1 VPTMRIIIAGA
12 GAVGTHLAKML
23 ADERHDIVL
32 MDAEEERL
40 ANLESNFDL
49 MTMAARPTSINS
61 LKDAGVGDAD
71 LFVAVTPE
79 ESTNI
84 TSCILAHSLGAKKTV
99 ARIDNYEYLQPK
111 SKEFFKNLGV
121 DSLIY
126 PEMLAAKEIA
136 DGLHLSWIRQW
147 WEFNGGALVMLGV
160 KLRENA
166 LILNTPIFQLQK
178 EQPYHIVTIKRMG
191 ETIIPSGS
199 DELEAGDIVY
209 FMTSKRS
216 LPYIRKIT
224 GKEEHATIRNIMI
237 MGGSRIAMRAA
248 QLVSDA
254 MSVKIIDNDINRCHW
269 LTDLVD
275 DNVMIINGDGRDYK
289 LLEEEGINEVDAF
302 VALTDNSE
310 TNILACLSAKRM
322 GVFKTI
328 AEVENIDYISMAE
341 SLDIGA
347 VINKKKIAASYIYQL
362 LLDADVE
369 NVKCLTFAN
378 ADVAEFVVKEG
389 ARVTRSQ
396 VKDLTLPKGVTI
408 GGLVRKDEGILVT
421 GDTQIQTGDH
431 VVVFCLSSM
440 IKRIEKYFN

>member
-1 VPTMRIIIAGA
+1 MKIIIAGA

-23 ADERHDIVL
+23 SDERHDIVL
-32 MDAEEERL
+32 MDANEDRL

-49 MTMAARPTSINS
+49 MTFEGQPTSINS
-61 LKDAGVGDAD
+61 LSDVGISDAD

-111 SKEFFKNLGV
+111 NKEFFKNLGV

-160 KLRENA
+160 KLRDNA
-166 LILNTPIFQLQK
+166 LILNTPIAQIKK
-178 EQPYHIVTIKRMG
+178 EQPYHIVTTKRMG
-191 ETIIPSGS
+191 ETIIPSRTA
-199 DELEAGDIVY
+199 ELRQGDIVY
-209 FMTSKRS
+209 FMTSKRA
-216 LPYIRKIT
+216 LPYTRRIT
-224 GKEEHATIRNIMI
+224 GKEEHSTIRNIMI
-237 MGGSRIAMRAA
+237 MGGSRIAMRAT
-248 QLVSDA
+248 QLVSND
-254 MSVKIIDNDINRCHW
+254 MSVKIIDSDMNRCHW

-275 DNVMIINGDGRDYK
+275 DKVMIINGDGRDYE
-289 LLEEEGINEVDAF
+289 LLEEEGIGEVDAF

-328 AEVENIDYISMAE
+328 AEVENIDYIGMAE

-389 ARVTRSQ
+389 AKVTRSL

-408 GGLVRKDEGILVT
+408 GGLVRGDEGILVT
-421 GDTQIQTGDH
+421 GFTQIQPGDH

>member
-1 VPTMRIIIAGA
+1 MKIIIAGA

-32 MDAEEERL
+32 MDASEERL
-40 ANLESNFDL
+40 SNVESNFDL
-49 MTMAARPTSINS
+49 MTIAASPTSINS
-61 LKDAGVGDAD
+61 LKDAGAADAD

-111 SKEFFKNLGV
+111 NKEFFKNLGV

-147 WEFNGGALVMLGV
+147 WEFSGGALVMLGV
-160 KLRENA
+160 KLRDNA
-166 LILNTPIFQLQK
+166 LILNTPIFQIKK
-178 EQPYHIVTIKRMG
+178 EHPYHIVTIKRMG
-191 ETIIPSGS
+191 ETIIPGGA
-199 DELEAGDIVY
+199 DELKAGDIVY
-209 FMTSKRS
+209 FMTTKRS

-224 GKEEHATIRNIMI
+224 GKEEHSTIHNIMI
-237 MGGSRIAMRAA
+237 MGGSRIAMRAT

-254 MSVKIIDNDINRCHW
+254 MSVKIIENDLSRCHW
-269 LTDLVD
+269 LTDMVD
-275 DNVMIINGDGRDYK
+275 DNVMIINGDGRDYE
-289 LLEEEGINEVDAF
+289 LLEEEGIGKVDAF
-302 VALTDNSE
+302 VALTDSSE

-328 AEVENIDYISMAE
+328 AEVENIDYIGMAE

-378 ADVAEFVVKEG
+378 ADVAEFVVKEN
-389 ARVTRSQ
+389 ARVTRTL
-396 VKDLTLPKGVTI
+396 VKDINLPKGATI
-408 GGLVRKDEGILVT
+408 GGLVRGDEGILVT

>member
-1 VPTMRIIIAGA
+1 MKIIIAGA

-23 ADERHDIVL
+23 SDEMHDIVL
-32 MDAEEERL
+32 MDANEERL
-40 ANLESNFDL
+40 ANLDSNFDL
-49 MTMAARPTSINS
+49 MTVVARPTSINS
-61 LKDAGVGDAD
+61 LKDAGAGDAD

-111 SKEFFKNLGV
+111 NKEFFKTLGV

-147 WEFNGGALVMLGV
+147 WEFCGGALVMLGV
-160 KLRENA
+160 KLRESA

-178 EQPYHIVTIKRMG
+178 EHPYHIVTIKRQG
-191 ETIIPSGS
+191 ETIIPGGL
-199 DELEAGDIVY
+199 DELNAGDIVY
-209 FMTSKRS
+209 FMTAKKS
-216 LPYIRKIT
+216 LPYIRRIT
-224 GKEEHATIRNIMI
+224 GKEEHATIRNIII

-248 QLVSDA
+248 QLVNDA
-254 MSVKIIDNDINRCHW
+254 MSVKIIENDLSRCHW

-275 DNVMIINGDGRDYK
+275 DDVMIIHGDGRDFE
-289 LLEEEGINEVDAF
+289 LLEEEGISEVDAF

-362 LLDADVE
+362 LLDADVS

-389 ARVTRSQ
+389 ARVTRTQ
-396 VKDLTLPKGVTI
+396 VKDINLPKGVTI
-408 GGLVRKDEGILVT
+408 GGLVRDGEGVLVT
-421 GDTQIQTGDH
+421 GTTEIQAGDH
-431 VVVFCLSSM
+431 VVVFCLASM

>member
-1 VPTMRIIIAGA
+1 MRIIIAGA

-23 ADERHDIVL
+23 SDEQHDIVL
-32 MDAEEERL
+32 MDANEERM
-40 ANLESNFDL
+40 ANLDSNFDL
-49 MTMAARPTSINS
+49 MTIAASPTSINS
-61 LKDAGVGDAD
+61 LKDAGIADTD
-71 LFVAVTPE
+71 LFIAVTPE

-84 TSCILAHSLGAKKTV
+84 TSCMLAHSLGAKKTV
-99 ARIDNYEYLQPK
+99 ARIDNHEYLQPK
-111 SKEFFKNLGV
+111 NKEFFNNLGI

-147 WEFNGGALVMLGV
+147 WEFSGGALVMLGV
-160 KLRENA
+160 KLRDNA
-166 LILNTPIFQLQK
+166 LILNTPIFQIKK

-191 ETIIPSGS
+191 ETIIPGGS
-199 DELEAGDIVY
+199 DELHAGDIVY
-209 FMTSKRS
+209 FMTAKRS

-224 GKEEHATIRNIMI
+224 GKEAHSTIRNIII
-237 MGGSRIAMRAA
+237 MGGSRIAMRAT
-248 QLVSDA
+248 QLVSND
-254 MSVKIIDNDINRCHW
+254 MNVKIIDNDLNRCHW
-269 LTDLVD
+269 LTSMVD
-275 DNVMIINGDGRDYK
+275 DNVIVINGDGRDYE
-289 LLEEEGINEVDAF
+289 LLEEEGINKVDAF

-328 AEVENIDYISMAE
+328 AEVENIDYINMAE

-378 ADVAEFVVKEG
+378 ADVAEFIVKEG
-389 ARVTRSQ
+389 ARATRSL
-396 VKDLTLPKGVTI
+396 VKDIALPKGATI
-408 GGLVRKDEGILVT
+408 GGLVRGDKGILVT
-421 GDTQIQTGDH
+421 GDTQIQPGDH
-431 VVVFCLSSM
+431 VVVFCLASM

>member
-1 VPTMRIIIAGA
+1 MKIIIAGA

-32 MDAEEERL
+32 MDASEERL
-40 ANLESNFDL
+40 SNLESNFDL
-49 MTMAARPTSINS
+49 MTIAASPTSINS
-61 LKDAGVGDAD
+61 LKDAGAADAD

-111 SKEFFKNLGV
+111 NKEFFKNLGV

-147 WEFNGGALVMLGV
+147 WEFSGGALVMLGV
-160 KLRENA
+160 KLRDNA
-166 LILNTPIFQLQK
+166 LILNTPIFQIKK
-178 EQPYHIVTIKRMG
+178 EHPYHIVTIKRMG
-191 ETIIPSGS
+191 ETIIPGGA
-199 DELEAGDIVY
+199 DELKAGDIVY
-209 FMTSKRS
+209 FMTTKRS

-224 GKEEHATIRNIMI
+224 GKEDHSTIHNIMI
-237 MGGSRIAMRAA
+237 MGGSRIAMRAT

-254 MSVKIIDNDINRCHW
+254 MSVKIIENDLSRCHW
-269 LTDLVD
+269 LTDMVD
-275 DNVMIINGDGRDYK
+275 DNVMIINGDGRDYE
-289 LLEEEGINEVDAF
+289 LLEEEGIGKVDAF
-302 VALTDNSE
+302 VALTDSSE

-328 AEVENIDYISMAE
+328 AEVENIDYIGMAE

-378 ADVAEFVVKEG
+378 ADVAEFVVKEN
-389 ARVTRSQ
+389 ARVTRTL
-396 VKDLTLPKGVTI
+396 VKDINLPKGATI
-408 GGLVRKDEGILVT
+408 GGLVRGDEGILVT

>member
-1 VPTMRIIIAGA
+1 MKIIIAGA

-32 MDAEEERL
+32 MDASEERL
-40 ANLESNFDL
+40 SNLESNFDL
-49 MTMAARPTSINS
+49 MTIAARPTSINS
-61 LKDAGVGDAD
+61 LKDAGAADAD

-111 SKEFFKNLGV
+111 NKEFFKNLGV

-147 WEFNGGALVMLGV
+147 WEFSGGALVMLGV
-160 KLRENA
+160 KLRDNA
-166 LILNTPIFQLQK
+166 LILNTPIFQIKK
-178 EQPYHIVTIKRMG
+178 EHPYHIVTIKRMG
-191 ETIIPSGS
+191 ETIIPGGA
-199 DELEAGDIVY
+199 DELHAGDIVY
-209 FMTSKRS
+209 FMTTKRS

-224 GKEEHATIRNIMI
+224 GKEEHSTIHNIMI
-237 MGGSRIAMRAA
+237 MGGSRIAMRAT

-254 MSVKIIDNDINRCHW
+254 MSVKIIENDLSRCHW
-269 LTDLVD
+269 LTDMVD
-275 DNVMIINGDGRDYK
+275 DSVMIINGDGRDYE
-289 LLEEEGINEVDAF
+289 LLEEEGIGKVDAF
-302 VALTDNSE
+302 VALTDSSE

-328 AEVENIDYISMAE
+328 AEVENIDYIGMAE

-378 ADVAEFVVKEG
+378 ADVAEFIVKEG
-389 ARVTRSQ
+389 ARVTRSL
-396 VKDLTLPKGVTI
+396 VKDIALPKGVTI
-408 GGLVRKDEGILVT
+408 GGLVRGDEGILVT
-421 GDTQIQTGDH
+421 GHTQIQAGDH

>member
-1 VPTMRIIIAGA
+1 MRIIIAGA

-32 MDAEEERL
+32 MDPEEERL

-49 MTMAARPTSINS
+49 MTIVARPTSINS
-61 LKDAGVGDAD
+61 LKDVGVAGAD

-79 ESTNI
+79 ESINI

-111 SKEFFKNLGV
+111 NKEFFKKLGV

-160 KLRENA
+160 KLRDNA
-166 LILNTPIFQLQK
+166 LILNTPIYQIQK
-178 EQPYHIVTIKRMG
+178 EQPYHIVTIKRLG
-191 ETIIPSGS
+191 ETIIPSGV
-199 DELEAGDIVY
+199 DVLKAGDIVY
-209 FMTSKRS
+209 FMTSKRA

-224 GKEEHATIRNIMI
+224 GKEDHETIHNVMV
-237 MGGSRIAMRAA
+237 MGGSRIAMRAT
-248 QLVSDA
+248 QLVSDD
-254 MSVKIIDNDINRCHW
+254 MSVKVIDSDIARCHW
-269 LTDLVD
+269 LTDQVD
-275 DNVMIINGDGRDYK
+275 DDVMIINGDGRDYE
-289 LLEEEGINEVDAF
+289 LLAEEGISEVDAF

-389 ARVTRSQ
+389 AKVTRSL

-408 GGLVRKDEGILVT
+408 GGLVRGDEGILVT
-421 GDTQIQTGDH
+421 GDTQIQSGDH

-440 IKRIEKYFN
+440 IKKIEKLFN

>member
-1 VPTMRIIIAGA
+1 MRIIIAGA

-32 MDAEEERL
+32 MDPEEERL

-49 MTMAARPTSINS
+49 MTIVARPTSINS
-61 LKDAGVGDAD
+61 LKDVGVAGAD

-79 ESTNI
+79 ESINI

-111 SKEFFKNLGV
+111 NKEFFKKLGV

-160 KLRENA
+160 KLRDNA
-166 LILNTPIFQLQK
+166 LILNTPIYQIQK
-178 EQPYHIVTIKRMG
+178 EQPYHIVTIKRLG
-191 ETIIPSGS
+191 ETIIPSGV
-199 DELEAGDIVY
+199 DVLKAGDIVY
-209 FMTSKRS
+209 FMTSKRA

-224 GKEEHATIRNIMI
+224 GKEDHETIHNVMI
-237 MGGSRIAMRAA
+237 MGGSRIAMRAT
-248 QLVSDA
+248 QLVSDD
-254 MSVKIIDNDINRCHW
+254 MSVKVIDSDIARCHW
-269 LTDLVD
+269 LTDQVD
-275 DNVMIINGDGRDYK
+275 DDVMIINGDGRDYE
-289 LLEEEGINEVDAF
+289 LLAEEGISEVDAF

-389 ARVTRSQ
+389 AKVTRSL

-408 GGLVRKDEGILVT
+408 GGLVRGDEGILVT
-421 GDTQIQTGDH
+421 GDTQIQPGDH

-440 IKRIEKYFN
+440 IKKIEKLFN

>member
-1 VPTMRIIIAGA
+1 MRIIIAGA

-248 QLVSDA
+248 QLVNDA

>member
-1 VPTMRIIIAGA
+1 MRIIIAGA

-32 MDAEEERL
+32 MDEGEERL

-49 MTMAARPTSINS
+49 MTVAARPTSINS
-61 LKDAGVGDAD
+61 LKEVGAADAD

-111 SKEFFKNLGV
+111 NKEFFKNLGV

-166 LILNTPIFQLQK
+166 LILGTPISQIRK
-178 EQPYHIVTIKRMG
+178 EEPYHIVTIKRMG

-199 DELEAGDIVY
+199 DELLAGDIVY

-224 GKEEHATIRNIMI
+224 GKEEHATIRNLMI
-237 MGGSRIAMRAA
+237 MGGSRIAMRAT
-248 QLVSDA
+248 QLVSND
-254 MSVKIIDNDINRCHW
+254 MSVKIIDSDINRCHW

-275 DNVMIINGDGRDYK
+275 DKVMIINGDGRDYE
-289 LLEEEGINEVDAF
+289 LLEEEGISEVDAF

-389 ARVTRSQ
+389 AKITRSL
-396 VKDLTLPKGVTI
+396 VKDLTLPKGTTI
-408 GGLVRKDEGILVT
+408 GGLVRGDEGILVT
-421 GDTQIQTGDH
+421 GFTQIQPGDH

>member
-1 VPTMRIIIAGA
+1 MKIIIAGA

-23 ADERHDIVL
+23 SDELHDIVL
-32 MDAEEERL
+32 MDASEERL

-49 MTMAARPTSINS
+49 MTIEASPTSINS
-61 LKDAGVGDAD
+61 LKDAGAGDAD

-111 SKEFFKNLGV
+111 NKEFFKTLGV

-147 WEFNGGALVMLGV
+147 WEFCGGALVMLGV

-166 LILNTPIFQLQK
+166 LILNTPIFQLQN
-178 EQPYHIVTIKRMG
+178 EHPYHILTIKRQG
-191 ETIIPSGS
+191 ETIIPVGFA
-199 DELEAGDIVY
+199 ELRAADIVY
-209 FMTSKRS
+209 FMTSKKS
-216 LPYIRKIT
+216 LPHIRRIT
-224 GKEEHATIRNIMI
+224 GKEEHATIRNLII

-248 QLVSDA
+248 QLVNDA
-254 MSVKIIDNDINRCHW
+254 MSVKIIENDLKRCHW

-275 DNVMIINGDGRDYK
+275 DKVMIIHGDGRGFE
-289 LLEEEGINEVDAF
+289 LLEEEGISEADAF

-328 AEVENIDYISMAE
+328 AEVENIDYIGMAE

-362 LLDADVE
+362 MLDADVS

-389 ARVTRSQ
+389 ARVTRTQ
-396 VKDLTLPKGVTI
+396 VKDINLPRGTTI
-408 GGLVRKDEGILVT
+408 GGLVRDGEGILVT
-421 GDTQIQTGDH
+421 GTTEIKAGDH
-431 VVVFCLSSM
+431 VVVFCLASM

>member
-1 VPTMRIIIAGA
+1 MMEHYTTTPPRRRRRRRRVAPIVWLLPILVVILTVSVVLVVRSFRADTEPPPVDPHEGQVYVNDGANMVWLTPIEGIAVNPLLRSDFITLDGHPHYM
-12 GAVGTHLAKML
+12 GT
-23 ADERHDIVL
+23 DFTVERGV
-32 MDAEEERL
+32 
-40 ANLESNFDL
+40 DL
-49 MTMAARPTSINS
+49 STYQ
-61 LKDAGVGDAD
+61 AGVDW
-71 LFVAVTPE
+71 
-79 ESTNI
+79 
-84 TSCILAHSLGAKKTV
+84 AK
-99 ARIDNYEYLQPK
+99 
-111 SKEFFKNLGV
+111 
-121 DSLIY
+121 
-126 PEMLAAKEIA
+126 AAKEIA

>member
-1 VPTMRIIIAGA
+1 MRIIIAGA

-23 ADERHDIVL
+23 SDERHDIVL
-32 MDAEEERL
+32 MDANEERM

-49 MTMAARPTSINS
+49 MTVVARPTSINS
-61 LKDAGVGDAD
+61 LKEVGVADAD

-99 ARIDNYEYLQPK
+99 ARIDNYEYLQSK
-111 SKEFFKNLGV
+111 NKEFFKNLGV

-160 KLRENA
+160 KLRDNA
-166 LILNTPIFQLQK
+166 LILNVPISKIQK

-199 DELEAGDIVY
+199 DELLAGDIVY

-224 GKEEHATIRNIMI
+224 GKEEHATIHNIMI
-237 MGGSRIAMRAA
+237 MGGSRIAMRAT
-248 QLVSDA
+248 QLVSNS
-254 MSVKIIDNDINRCHW
+254 MSVKIIDSDLNRCHW
-269 LTDLVD
+269 LTDMVD

-289 LLEEEGINEVDAF
+289 LLEDEGIGEIDAF

-328 AEVENIDYISMAE
+328 AEVENIDYIGMAE

-389 ARVTRSQ
+389 ARVTRSL
-396 VKDLTLPKGVTI
+396 VKDLTLPKGATI
-408 GGLVRKDEGILVT
+408 GGLVRGDEGILVT
-421 GDTQIQTGDH
+421 GFTQIQPGDH

-440 IKRIEKYFN
+440 IKQVEKFFN

>member
-1 VPTMRIIIAGA
+1 MRIIIAGA

-23 ADERHDIVL
+23 SDERHDIVL
-32 MDAEEERL
+32 MDEGEERL

-49 MTMAARPTSINS
+49 MTVAARPTSINS
-61 LKDAGVGDAD
+61 LKDVGVAHAD

-111 SKEFFKNLGV
+111 NKEFFKNLGV

-160 KLRENA
+160 KLRDNA
-166 LILNTPIFQLQK
+166 LILNTPIAQIQK
-178 EQPYHIVTIKRMG
+178 EQPYHIVTIKRLG
-191 ETIIPSGS
+191 ETIIPSGA
-199 DELEAGDIVY
+199 DELLAGDIVY

-224 GKEEHATIRNIMI
+224 GKEQHSTIRNIMI
-237 MGGSRIAMRAA
+237 MGGSRIAMRAT
-248 QLVSDA
+248 QLVSND
-254 MSVKIIDNDINRCHW
+254 MSVKVIDSDINRCHW
-269 LTDLVD
+269 LTDMVD
-275 DNVMIINGDGRDYK
+275 DSVMIINGDGRDYK
-289 LLEEEGINEVDAF
+289 LLEDEGISEVDAF

-322 GVFKTI
+322 GVLKTI
-328 AEVENIDYISMAE
+328 AEVENIDYIGMAE

-389 ARVTRSQ
+389 AKVTRSQ

-408 GGLVRKDEGILVT
+408 GGLVRGEEGILVT
-421 GDTQIQTGDH
+421 GYTQIEPGDH

>member
-1 VPTMRIIIAGA
+1 MKIIIAGA

-32 MDAEEERL
+32 MDANEERL

-49 MTMAARPTSINS
+49 MTIVALPTSINS
-61 LKDAGVGDAD
+61 LKDVDVAHAD
-71 LFVAVTPE
+71 LFIAVTPE

-111 SKEFFKNLGV
+111 NKDFFKNLGV

-147 WEFNGGALVMLGV
+147 WEFCGGALVMLGV
-160 KLRENA
+160 KLRDNA
-166 LILNTPIFQLQK
+166 LILNTPISQIQK

-199 DELEAGDIVY
+199 DELLAGDIVY

-216 LPYIRKIT
+216 LPYIRRIT
-224 GKEEHATIRNIMI
+224 GKEKHATIRNIMI

-248 QLVSDA
+248 QLVNTD
-254 MSVKIIDNDINRCHW
+254 MSVKIIDSDINRCHW

-275 DNVMIINGDGRDYK
+275 DNVMVINGDGRDYE
-289 LLEEEGINEVDAF
+289 LLEEEGISEVDAF

-328 AEVENIDYISMAE
+328 AEVENIDYIGMAE

-389 ARVTRSQ
+389 AKVTRSL

-408 GGLVRKDEGILVT
+408 GGLVRSDEGILVT
-421 GDTQIQTGDH
+421 GYTQILPGDH

-440 IKRIEKYFN
+440 IKQIEKYFN

>member
-1 VPTMRIIIAGA
+1 MRIIIAGA

-32 MDAEEERL
+32 MDEGEERL

-49 MTMAARPTSINS
+49 MTVAARPTSINS
-61 LKDAGVGDAD
+61 LKEVGAADAD

-111 SKEFFKNLGV
+111 NKEFFKNLGV

-166 LILNTPIFQLQK
+166 LILGTPISRIRK
-178 EQPYHIVTIKRMG
+178 EEPYHIVTIKRMG

-199 DELEAGDIVY
+199 DELLAGDIVY

-224 GKEEHATIRNIMI
+224 GKEEHATIRNLMI
-237 MGGSRIAMRAA
+237 MGGSRIAMRAT
-248 QLVSDA
+248 QLVSND
-254 MSVKIIDNDINRCHW
+254 MSVKIIDSDINRCHW

-275 DNVMIINGDGRDYK
+275 DKVMIINGDGRDYE
-289 LLEEEGINEVDAF
+289 LLEEEGISEVDAF

-310 TNILACLSAKRM
+310 TNILACLSAKRL
-322 GVFKTI
+322 GVFKTM

-389 ARVTRSQ
+389 AKVTRSL
-396 VKDLTLPKGVTI
+396 VKDLTLPKGTTI
-408 GGLVRKDEGILVT
+408 GGLVRGDEGILVT
-421 GDTQIQTGDH
+421 GFTQIQPGDH

>member
-1 VPTMRIIIAGA
+1 MKIIIAGA

-32 MDAEEERL
+32 MDANEERL

-49 MTMAARPTSINS
+49 MTIVALPTSINS
-61 LKDAGVGDAD
+61 LKDVDVAHAD
-71 LFVAVTPE
+71 LFIAVTPE

-111 SKEFFKNLGV
+111 NKDFFKKLGV

-126 PEMLAAKEIA
+126 PEMLTAKEIA

-147 WEFNGGALVMLGV
+147 WEFCGGALVMLGV
-160 KLRENA
+160 KLRDNA
-166 LILNTPIFQLQK
+166 LILNTPISQIQK

-199 DELEAGDIVY
+199 DELLAGDIVY

-216 LPYIRKIT
+216 LPYIRRIT

-248 QLVSDA
+248 QLVNTD
-254 MSVKIIDNDINRCHW
+254 MSVKIIDSDISRCHW

-275 DNVMIINGDGRDYK
+275 DNVMVINGDGRDYE
-289 LLEEEGINEVDAF
+289 LLEE
-302 VALTDNSE
+302 
-310 TNILACLSAKRM
+310 
-322 GVFKTI
+322 
-328 AEVENIDYISMAE
+328 
-341 SLDIGA
+341 
-347 VINKKKIAASYIYQL
+347 
-362 LLDADVE
+362 
-369 NVKCLTFAN
+369 
-378 ADVAEFVVKEG
+378 
-389 ARVTRSQ
+389 
-396 VKDLTLPKGVTI
+396 
-408 GGLVRKDEGILVT
+408 
-421 GDTQIQTGDH
+421 
-431 VVVFCLSSM
+431 
-440 IKRIEKYFN
+440 

>member
-1 VPTMRIIIAGA
+1 MRIIIAGA

-32 MDAEEERL
+32 MDEGEERL

-49 MTMAARPTSINS
+49 MTIAARPTSINS
-61 LKDAGVGDAD
+61 LKDAGVADAD

-79 ESTNI
+79 ESANI

-111 SKEFFKNLGV
+111 NKEFFKQLGV

-147 WEFNGGALVMLGV
+147 WEFSDGALVMLGV

-166 LILNTPIFQLQK
+166 QILNTPIFQLQK

-199 DELEAGDIVY
+199 DELRAGDIVY
-209 FMTSKRS
+209 FMTVKRS

-224 GKEEHATIRNIMI
+224 GKEEHANIHNLMI
-237 MGGSRIAMRAA
+237 MGGSRIAMRAT

-254 MSVKIIDNDINRCHW
+254 MSVKIIESDLNRCHW
-269 LTDLVD
+269 LTDMVD
-275 DNVMIINGDGRDYK
+275 DKVMIINGDGRDYE
-289 LLEEEGINEVDAF
+289 LLEEEGIDKIDAF

-378 ADVAEFVVKEG
+378 ADVAEFIVKEG
-389 ARVTRSQ
+389 ARVTRSL
-396 VKDLTLPKGVTI
+396 VKDIALPKGATI
-408 GGLVRKDEGILVT
+408 GGLVRKGEGILVT
-421 GDTQIQTGDH
+421 GDTQIQPGDH

-440 IKRIEKYFN
+440 IKRIEKHFN